1 MGEGMKKPVVF
12 FLPDLQ
18 GGGAEKATVRIIC
31 ALLARGIHSELLLL
45 NTEGVYFGELPES
58 YPITSLDAG
67 NLRFYPNYLF
77 AFPRLVFFLH
87 KRESGVIISNLSH
100 LNVMLLFAR
109 ILSRKQV
116 KIIAVEHNNFSTVI
130 RNTSKF
136 SPKFLPPLMRWLYP
150 KADFIVGVSQGVVE
164 DLKRVLRFG
173 SEKFRVIYNPIVDD
187 RLLKKAEEPLDH
199 PWFREGESPVILAAG
214 RLHISK
220 DFPTLLRAFALVRK
234 QIPARL
240 VILGEGEE
248 RKELENLAQELGIR
262 EDLDLPG
269 FVENPYKYMKRATVF
284 VLSSQ
289 WEGLPT
295 VLVEAMACG
304 CPVVATDCPSGPAE
318 LLENG
323 KWGRLVPPGD
333 PEALAKAILD
343 TLEGGVSRVEA
354 ATNVQKRFSM
364 IAIVEQY
371 LKVLGFS

>member
-164 DLKRVLRFG
+164 DLKKVLRFG

-214 RLHISK
+214 RLYIQK

-240 VILGEGEE
+240 VILGE
-248 RKELENLAQELGIR
+248 
-262 EDLDLPG
+262 
-269 FVENPYKYMKRATVF
+269 
-284 VLSSQ
+284 
-289 WEGLPT
+289 EG
-295 VLVEAMACG
+295 
-304 CPVVATDCPSGPAE
+304 
-318 LLENG
+318 NG
-323 KWGRLVPPGD
+323 R
-333 PEALAKAILD
+333 
-343 TLEGGVSRVEA
+343 S
-354 ATNVQKRFSM
+354 
-364 IAIVEQY
+364 
-371 LKVLGFS
+371 LKTWLRS